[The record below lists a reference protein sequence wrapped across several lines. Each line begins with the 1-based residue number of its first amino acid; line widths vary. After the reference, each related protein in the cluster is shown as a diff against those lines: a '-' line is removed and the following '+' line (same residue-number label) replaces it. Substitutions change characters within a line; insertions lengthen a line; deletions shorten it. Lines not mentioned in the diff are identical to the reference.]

1 MATYRNPDQL
11 MKALCEGCL
20 PFFRK
25 RFARLS
31 VQKVVAVS
39 GTEVSLEGGGTA
51 TRFCSGVSAGKLVLV
66 LSQGGSRYVV
76 GVRQ

>member
-1 MATYRNPDQL
+1 

-25 RFARLS
+25 RFARLF
-31 VQKVVAVS
+31 VQKAVSVS
-39 GTEVSLEGGGTA
+39 GTDVSLEGGGTA
-51 TRFCSGVSAGKLVLV
+51 KRFCSGVSAGKLVLV
-66 LSQGGSRYVV
+66 LSQGGGSYVV